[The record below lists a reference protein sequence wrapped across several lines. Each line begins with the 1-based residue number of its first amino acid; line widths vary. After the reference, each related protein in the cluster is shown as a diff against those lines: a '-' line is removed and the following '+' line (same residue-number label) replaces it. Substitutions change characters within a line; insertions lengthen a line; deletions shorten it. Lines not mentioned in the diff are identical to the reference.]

1 MDVTNG
7 PEIPDI
13 LTVNVQE
20 DTDDRAAQVL
30 GALNDIGRLPQF
42 MHHIVERSPMWM
54 VLCALED
61 DLLAFHG
68 KNRWCG
74 SLDGWEL
81 VVGTSPFILED
92 VPEYTGYGAVQA
104 WLVYEGEW
112 VLTINP
118 SFIRQQEDTDDVL
131 VWDAVGFYEQSIA
144 LAKVNFADDSAI
156 HLNQAMR
163 KTMREI
169 DELEA
174 AFGHE

>member
-1 MDVTNG
+1 MDT
-7 PEIPDI
+7 PELPDI
-13 LTVNVQE
+13 LTINVQE

-42 MHHIVERSPMWM
+42 MHHVVSRSPSWL
-54 VLCALED
+54 VLCALEE

-92 VPEYTGYGAVQA
+92 VPEYTGYGPVQA
-104 WLVYEGEW
+104 WLLYEGEW

-118 SFIRQQEDTDDVL
+118 SFIRQQEDTDDIL
-131 VWDAVGFYEQSIA
+131 VWDAACFYEQSIS
-144 LAKVNFADDSAI
+144 LAKVHLADDSAI
-156 HLNQAMR
+156 HLNRAMH

-174 AFGHE
+174 AFAGEDT